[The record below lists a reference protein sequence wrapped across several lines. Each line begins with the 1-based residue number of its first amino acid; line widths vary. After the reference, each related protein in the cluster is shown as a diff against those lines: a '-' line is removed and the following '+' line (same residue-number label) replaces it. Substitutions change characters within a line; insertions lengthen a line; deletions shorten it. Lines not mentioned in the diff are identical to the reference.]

1 MNHRYSYCKKEVYDQ
16 PEPNNTSST
25 PPSQLDSDERESEAE
40 EELDDDEE
48 LEGEKDGEEDF
59 SGFDMSDIRVVK
71 VGEEYDE
78 EEEELGRGEK
88 PQVTEEDAVKMD
100 TLEEEVVKSLS
111 MEEQMMECK
120 TEEEIGKSVEND
132 VLNDTIESK

>member
-40 EELDDDEE
+40 EIDDNEE
-48 LEGEKDGEEDF
+48 PEGEEDGEEDF
-59 SGFDMSDIRVVK
+59 SGFDMSDIRVVR

-78 EEEELGRGEK
+78 EEEEVGRGEK
-88 PQVTEEDAVKMD
+88 KQMTEHPVELDTVEKEVLKTLGMEDMMD
-100 TLEEEVVKSLS
+100 S
-111 MEEQMMECK
+111 K
-120 TEEEIGKSVEND
+120 TEKEIGKPMENG
-132 VLNDTIESK
+132 VLNDTVENK